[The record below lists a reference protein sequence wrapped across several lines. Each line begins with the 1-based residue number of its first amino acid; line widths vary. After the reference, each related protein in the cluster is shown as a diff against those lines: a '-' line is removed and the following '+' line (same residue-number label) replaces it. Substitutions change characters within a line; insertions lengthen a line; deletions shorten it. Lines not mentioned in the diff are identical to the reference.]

1 MSNNQT
7 YSHMG
12 KLFYTLL
19 CLFVG
24 ITASA
29 SQITEQQAR
38 QVAAKYAGIDVNN
51 TPKRMKAAGKQQ
63 TAAYY
68 AFNIGDN
75 EGFVIVSGD
84 DSLTELVGYSDSGSF
99 DPGNMPDNMR
109 SWLQT
114 YSDYVASVQAGESK
128 AKRQQ
133 LGNVTTIIVRPLVS
147 TEWNQS
153 EPFNGMTPIDNG
165 ERCVTGC
172 VATAMAQ
179 IMKYYEWPERGEG
192 SHSYTDDSGHSLS
205 ADFSQSVYDWDN
217 MLDEYNSYYDQN
229 MNIVNEYSD
238 AQADAVAKLML
249 DCGISTEMN
258 YTLYGSGAPTTNVVT
273 ALEEYFN
280 YTANLYYRSN
290 MLSEDFMGKLLE
302 ELDNRRPVMFVG
314 YSLESGHAFVADG
327 YDSNKFLHINWGWGG
342 LSDGFFNVNYLDPDN
357 LGIGGGTGGYRYTQ
371 SFVSSYPNFT
381 GKPQETKQMKLDY
394 LDYGDYDPGIFINAT
409 QFPQNR
415 QQTVSLSNVHN
426 PNASD
431 YTGEIGVAAFD
442 TDGNMTII
450 HTYTQRISDFPSGTY
465 FPGTIWEFPSDFSVL
480 ADGEYKVCGIS
491 RQNPDGYEY
500 DWIKFDS
507 KYSLDIRVANRMVTV
522 IPSEYSLSLAK
533 QIEKPEKIYIGQTA
547 EFIATLR
554 NNSSLTAEGTV
565 DYEVRRLSD
574 NAVVYNSSIE
584 AIVYDNNDYA
594 TALSVPVGSGTF
606 DYSETYS
613 IAITGFT
620 LSSGETIPVESGFGQ
635 CTFAIDEGTPQL
647 QLSFY
652 DFDNGIEPGI
662 SIDTDYFDKSEPQ
675 DVRVSY
681 AFNPDMDEPF
691 DGGISLAVCD
701 AGGQML
707 LYSPYIFNFPINAY
721 SVRSGTLQD
730 ATPDMGELADG
741 LYSIIP
747 LSLET
752 GAMERIRFDHPAKI
766 DIDIKGDYAYVRHY
780 ECSITQE
787 SFITATGNLAI
798 GGTATFNVDIR
809 NNSNEETVGDLYYDI
824 RRQDNGNIV
833 VDGSQRVNLPPYST
847 ITISI
852 GQLLSDEIFRDG
864 IYTIAITGYQSAT
877 YTDFTYSSPFVRS
890 AFHIGDAG
898 LDATVTDSV
907 AVYPNPADDYVTV
920 ECGNEVVAVRLY
932 SASGQLVKSIG
943 GADAEDSIYVGDL
956 PAGYYI
962 VAVDTESGATVRK
975 QILKR

>member
-1 MSNNQT
+1 
-7 YSHMG
+7 MG
-12 KLFYTLL
+12 KLCYTLL

-24 ITASA
+24 ITANA
-29 SQITEQQAR
+29 SQITEQQAL
-38 QVAAKYAGIDVNN
+38 QVAAKYADIDIKSH
-51 TPKRMKAAGKQQ
+51 PQRMKAAGKHQKA
-63 TAAYY
+63 AAYY

-75 EGFVIVSGD
+75 DGFVIVSGD

-99 DPGNMPDNMR
+99 DPDNMPDNMR
-109 SWLQT
+109 SWLQA
-114 YSDYVASVQAGESK
+114 YSGYVASVQAGESK

-547 EFIATLR
+547 EFVATLH
-554 NNSSLTAEGTV
+554 NNSSLTAEGTI

-574 NAVVYNSSIE
+574 NGVVYSSSIE
-584 AIVYDNNDYA
+584 AIVYDGNDYS
-594 TALSVPVGSGTF
+594 TMLSVPVESGIF

-613 IAITGFT
+613 IAVTSFT
-620 LSSGETIPVESGFGQ
+620 LYSGKTIPVESGFGQ
-635 CTFAIDEGTPQL
+635 CTFLVDCHR
-647 QLSFY
+647 LSFY
-652 DFDNGIEPGI
+652 DYKDDCGI
-662 SIDTDYFDKSEPQ
+662 SLVVDQFKKTEPQ
-675 DVRVSY
+675 DVMFKYVYNIDTRW
-681 AFNPDMDEPF
+681 FNGDISAAICDKNGEIILYFSDYYTLSLNP
-691 DGGISLAVCD
+691 GGVNNIIRT
-701 AGGQML
+701 ME
-707 LYSPYIFNFPINAY
+707 NF
-721 SVRSGTLQD
+721 
-730 ATPDMGELADG
+730 TPDMSELADG
-741 LYSIIP
+741 MYSIIP
-747 LSLET
+747 LLRAEGDT
-752 GAMERIRFDHPAKI
+752 EWVRFDHPSKI
-766 DIDIKGDYAYVRHY
+766 DIEIKGDYAYVQNY
-780 ECSITQE
+780 IFCISQE
-787 SFITATGNLAI
+787 SDFTPSGD
-798 GGTATFNVDIR
+798 FNVGDNAMFNVKIR
-809 NNSNEETVGDLYYDI
+809 NNGKEQAIGKLHYEI
-824 RRQDNGNIV
+824 WKQPDNRFVYCDDEQIYI
-833 VDGSQRVNLPPYST
+833 PAYST
-847 ITISI
+847 EDIVIISNYYTFEEE
-852 GQLLSDEIFRDG
+852 GT
-864 IYTIAITGYQSAT
+864 YTIALVSYKPS
-877 YTDFTYSSPFVRS
+877 TDYHHSFSTTYSPY
-890 AFHIGDAG
+890 AFNVGEAGVEKIDA
-898 LDATVTDSV
+898 DSV
-907 AVYPNPADDYVTV
+907 AVYPNPVEDYVTV
-920 ECGNEVVAVRLY
+920 ECNDVAAVRIY
-932 SASGQLVKSIG
+932 SASGQLVKSVG
-943 GADAEDSIYVGDL
+943 GTDAEGSIYVGDL

-962 VAVDTESGATVRK
+962 VAVETESGATVRK